1 MARLP
6 VVLLMGPTASGKT
19 GLAMELAAR
28 LDARGTPVEIVT
40 VDSAQVYRGMDIG
53 TAKPDFEMRAQVPH
67 HLIDV
72 CDPAEPYSAAR
83 FAVDAKR
90 IVAEIQSRGH
100 LPLLVGGSMLYFR
113 AYTGGLSDLPS
124 ADPALRAR
132 LAARAHQEGWPVLHA
147 QLAQL
152 DPVTATRLHPND
164 GHRIQRA
171 LEVVLSSG
179 RPLSEQR
186 AGTLPSDRTFDGVK
200 LALMPPDRA
209 RLHERIATRL
219 QQMLAQGF
227 ADEVRALH
235 VRGDL
240 HPGLPSIRSVG
251 YRQLWSWMDGDC
263 DLTQAS
269 QKALEATR
277 QFAKRQIT
285 WLRSEHDPCWLN
297 SEAPD
302 AVDLAL
308 RRIDEWKQ
316 RSPC

>member
-1 MARLP
+1 MRALP

-19 GLAMELAAR
+19 GLALSLAAH
-28 LDARGTPVEIVT
+28 LADRGTPVEIVS

-53 TAKPDFEMRAQVPH
+53 TAKPDAAMQAAVPH

-72 CDPAEPYSAAR
+72 CDPSEPYSAAR
-83 FAVDAKR
+83 FAADAGR
-90 IVAEIQSRGH
+90 LVTQIRARRR

-113 AYTGGLSDLPS
+113 AFTGGLSDLPS
-124 ADPALRAR
+124 ADPAMRAQ
-132 LAARAHQEGWPVLHA
+132 LAARARESGWPALHA
-147 QLAQL
+147 QLTQL
-152 DPVTATRLHPND
+152 DPITAARLHPND

-179 RPLSEQR
+179 RPLSAQR
-186 AGTLPSDRTFDGVK
+186 GETLPPARAFDGVK
-200 LALMPPDRA
+200 FALMPPDRA

-219 QQMLAQGF
+219 QQMFARGF
-227 ADEVRALH
+227 AEEVRALH
-235 VRGDL
+235 ARGDL

-251 YRQLWSWMDGDC
+251 YRQLWSWLEGEC
-263 DLTQAS
+263 DLAQAS

-277 QFAKRQIT
+277 QFAKRQVT

-302 AVDLAL
+302 AVDVAL
-308 RRIDEWKQ
+308 RRIDEWKP

>member
-1 MARLP
+1 MRDAP

-19 GLAMELAAR
+19 GLAMALAER
-28 LDARGTPVEIVT
+28 LADRGTPAEIVS
-40 VDSAQVYRGMDIG
+40 VDSAQVYRDMDIG
-53 TAKPDFEMRAQVPH
+53 TAKPDAAMRAAVPH
-67 HLIDV
+67 HLIDL

-83 FAVDAKR
+83 FVADATRAVAQIR
-90 IVAEIQSRGH
+90 ARGH

-124 ADPALRAR
+124 ADPALRAQ
-132 LAARAHQEGWPVLHA
+132 LAARAKDEGWPALHT

-152 DPVTATRLHPND
+152 DAVSAARLHPND

-179 RPLSEQR
+179 RPLSAQR
-186 AGTLPSDRTFDGVK
+186 AEAPPSTRAFDGVK

-219 QQMLAQGF
+219 QQMLAHGF

-235 VRGDL
+235 ARGDL

-251 YRQLWSWMDGDC
+251 YRQLWAWMEGEC

-277 QFAKRQIT
+277 QFAKRQVT

-302 AVDLAL
+302 AVDVAL
-308 RRIDEWKQ
+308 RRIDEWKP

>member
-1 MARLP
+1 MPALP

-28 LDARGTPVEIVT
+28 LDARGTRVEIVT

-53 TAKPDFEMRAQVPH
+53 TAKPDAGMRAQVPH

-72 CDPAEPYSAAR
+72 CDPVEPYSAAR
-83 FAVDAKR
+83 FAIDAKR
-90 IVAEIQSRGH
+90 VVAEIRERGH

-113 AYTGGLSDLPS
+113 AYTGGLSDLPP
-124 ADPALRAR
+124 ADPALRAQ
-132 LAARAHQEGWPVLHA
+132 LAARARDEGWPALHG

-152 DPVTATRLHPND
+152 DPITAARLHPND

-186 AGTLPSDRTFDGVK
+186 ADTLPSDRAFDGVK

-219 QQMLAQGF
+219 QQMLVHGF
-227 ADEVRALH
+227 ADEVRLLH
-235 VRGDL
+235 SRGDL

-251 YRQLWSWMDGDC
+251 YRQLWSWMDGEC
-263 DLTQAS
+263 DLTRAS

-277 QFAKRQIT
+277 QFAKRQVT

>member
-1 MARLP
+1 
-6 VVLLMGPTASGKT
+6 
-19 GLAMELAAR
+19 
-28 LDARGTPVEIVT
+28 
-40 VDSAQVYRGMDIG
+40 
-53 TAKPDFEMRAQVPH
+53 
-67 HLIDV
+67 
-72 CDPAEPYSAAR
+72 
-83 FAVDAKR
+83 
-90 IVAEIQSRGH
+90 
-100 LPLLVGGSMLYFR
+100 MLYFR
-113 AYTGGLSDLPS
+113 AYTGGFSDLPS
-124 ADPALRAR
+124 ADPELRAR
-132 LAARAHQEGWPVLHA
+132 LAARAREEGWPALHA

-152 DPVTATRLHPND
+152 DAVSAARLHPND

-186 AGTLPSDRTFDGVK
+186 ADRLPSNAAFDGVK

-209 RLHERIATRL
+209 RLHERIALRL

-227 ADEVRALH
+227 ADEVRTLH
-235 VRGDL
+235 ARGDL

-251 YRQLWSWMDGDC
+251 YRQLWSWMDGEC
-263 DLTQAS
+263 DLAQAS

-277 QFAKRQIT
+277 QFAKRQVT

-308 RRIDEWKQ
+308 RRIDEWNQ